1 MALSRLSAGFGS
13 AYTRGYPMYSPQ
25 AGKPGFDNYES
36 RIITLGAAEKGSEH
50 HFAVKHLPAK
60 TGLGRVAES

>member
-1 MALSRLSAGFGS
+1 MALSRLSAGFG
-13 AYTRGYPMYSPQ
+13 YRRHPQ
-25 AGKPGFDNYES
+25 LSNVFPASGEAGLRNYES